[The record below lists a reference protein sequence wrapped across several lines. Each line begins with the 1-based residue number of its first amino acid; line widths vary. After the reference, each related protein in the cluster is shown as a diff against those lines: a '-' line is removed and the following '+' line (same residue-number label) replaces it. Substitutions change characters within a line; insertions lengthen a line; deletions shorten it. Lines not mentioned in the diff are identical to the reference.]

1 MSQTDYPMGTR
12 PGRIDVDTTV
22 VTPTDRVRWG
32 AVLAGLFAALS
43 TMALLSVLGLAI
55 GFSSVD
61 AGDQVSDFG
70 IGAGIWGAIVA
81 LAAFFFGGW
90 MAAKTAAVAGN
101 TNGVLQGAMVW
112 MVAIAVLLYLIA
124 GGVGAMFRTAGSVAA
139 TSAQIAGDAATA
151 ASNSPDVR
159 NRVDPAA
166 ATQAVTTEA
175 KKAYNT
181 IKETITPQRVENVA
195 ERAGGAA
202 WGTLIS
208 MVLGLGAAAV
218 GGFLGARTPIATRE
232 RVS

>member
-1 MSQTDYPMGTR
+1 MSQNEYPLGTR

-32 AVLAGLFAALS
+32 AVFAGLFAALS

-61 AGDQVSDFG
+61 AGDHAANFV

-90 MAAKTAAVAGN
+90 MAARTAAVGGN

-124 GGVGAMFRTAGSVAA
+124 GGVGALMRTAGSVAT
-139 TSAQIAGDAATA
+139 TSARIAGDAATA
-151 ASNSPDVR
+151 ASNSPEVR
-159 NRVDPAA
+159 NQVDPAA

-175 KKAYNT
+175 KRAVSA
-181 IKETITPQRVENVA
+181 IKETITPQRIENVA
-195 ERAGGAA
+195 ETAGGAA

-208 MVLGLGAAAV
+208 MVLGLGAAAL
-218 GGFLGARTPIATRE
+218 GGFLGARTPIATRA
-232 RVS
+232 